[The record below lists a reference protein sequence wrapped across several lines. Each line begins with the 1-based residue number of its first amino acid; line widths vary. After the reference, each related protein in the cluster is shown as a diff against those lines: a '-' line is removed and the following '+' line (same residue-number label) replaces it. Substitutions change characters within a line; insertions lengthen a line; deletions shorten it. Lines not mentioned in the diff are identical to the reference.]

1 MKRVILGLL
10 AAATLAVA
18 SAPAASAYMAN
29 AVGTPGKPT
38 YAVSNT
44 GSAAGQAN
52 RSPQGSTMKSTY
64 DGMEYVWD

>member
-10 AAATLAVA
+10 AAATLAVG
-18 SAPAASAYMAN
+18 SAPATSAYMAN

-44 GSAAGQAN
+44 GSAAGQAH
-52 RSPQGSTMKSTY
+52 RSSQGTAMKTTN
-64 DGMEYVWD
+64 DRMEYIWD

>member
-1 MKRVILGLL
+1 MKRVILGVL
-10 AAATLAVA
+10 AAATLAIG

-38 YAVSNT
+38 VAYSNP

-52 RSPQGSTMKSTY
+52 RSTQGTAMKSTH
-64 DGMEYVWD
+64 DGFIFVWD